1 MNADQNDVRKHW
13 RSALLT
19 SVLASIF
26 WFVDKRVASEY
37 WRLYVVLFTAIPVYC
52 WVKWIMM
59 SIELRLA
66 DLARQIADS
75 RRSEVE

>member
-1 MNADQNDVRKHW
+1 MNADQNDVRKYW
-13 RSALLT
+13 RSAFLT
-19 SVLASIF
+19 SILASIF
-26 WFVDKRVASEY
+26 WFVDKRVPSEY
-37 WRLYVVLFTAIPVYC
+37 WRLNVVLFTAIPVYY
-52 WVKWIMM
+52 WVKWIMT

>member
-1 MNADQNDVRKHW
+1 MNADQNDVRKYW
-13 RSALLT
+13 RSAFLT
-19 SVLASIF
+19 SILASIF

-37 WRLYVVLFTAIPVYC
+37 WRLNVVLFTAIPVYY